1 MKLLAGIAFLGFASS
16 VSAAHAM
23 PFDFTYSGGL
33 VDFSVPATGDYQ
45 ILAFGAQGGSAT
57 SGSLI
62 GVGGL
67 GAEIGGDFRLTLG
80 EILQIAVGGAGG
92 DNGGGAVGG
101 LLSAQ
106 ATRRSS

>member
-67 GAEIGGDFRLTLG
+67 GAEIGGDFRLTVG
-80 EILQIAVGGAGG
+80 EILQIAVAVRAAITAAV
-92 DNGGGAVGG
+92 AVGV
-101 LLSAQ
+101 LWSAQ
-106 ATRRSS
+106 ATRRWS